1 MDILLVPINGLLEF
15 FSSLHKIQK
24 IYKPTI
30 IKPKLLRVF
39 TGSLKSPP
47 ETLSHH
53 LDASPIRF
61 EASVDCIN
69 PSALRVKNK
78 NKKLI
83 DTIKAI

>member
-1 MDILLVPINGLLEF
+1 LL
-15 FSSLHKIQK
+15 K
-24 IYKPTI
+24 
-30 IKPKLLRVF
+30 VF
-39 TGSLKSPP
+39 TGSLKSPS

-61 EASVDCIN
+61 EASIDCIN

-83 DTIKAI
+83 DAIKAI

>member
-1 MDILLVPINGLLEF
+1 MLL
-15 FSSLHKIQK
+15 K
-24 IYKPTI
+24 
-30 IKPKLLRVF
+30 VF

-53 LDASPIRF
+53 LAASPIRF

-83 DTIKAI
+83 DAIKAI

>member
-1 MDILLVPINGLLEF
+1 MPINGLVEF
-15 FSSLHKIQK
+15 FLSLHNTQK
-24 IYKPTI
+24 IYKPIT
-30 IKPKLLRVF
+30 IKPKLLKVF

-61 EASVDCIN
+61 DASVDCIN
-69 PSALRVKNK
+69 PSALRVINK

-83 DTIKAI
+83 DAIKAI

>member
-1 MDILLVPINGLLEF
+1 
-15 FSSLHKIQK
+15 SLHNTQK
-24 IYKPTI
+24 IYKPTT
-30 IKPKLLRVF
+30 IKPKLLKVL
-39 TGSLKSPP
+39 TGSLKSPS

-83 DTIKAI
+83 DTIEAT